1 MSKDKKKALKVFKK
15 IQSDSHRT
23 RKSEPF
29 EAVFQDSIIDIYNE
43 YAACVQLTEYSSI
56 YSITSYEPL
65 THFLKDKGLRKESI
79 SRIYAAI
86 EQEINK
92 IADDDAKILNTIKKE
107 SDSNDR
113 G

>member
-1 MSKDKKKALKVFKK
+1 MSKDKKKSLNVLKK

-29 EAVFQDSIIDIYNE
+29 EAVFQDIIIDIYNE

-56 YSITSYEPL
+56 HSINSYEPL
-65 THFLKDKGLRKESI
+65 TRFLTEKGMRKESI
-79 SRIYAAI
+79 ARIYAAI

-92 IADDDAKILNTIKKE
+92 IADEDAKILNTIKKGDE
-107 SDSNDR
+107 
-113 G
+113 

>member
-1 MSKDKKKALKVFKK
+1 MSKDKKKSLHKLKP
-15 IQSDSHRT
+15 IPNDSHRT

-29 EAVFQDSIIDIYNE
+29 EAVFADIIDVYNE

-56 YSITSYEPL
+56 CNIKNYEPL
-65 THFLKDKGLRKESI
+65 TRFLTDKGMRKESI
-79 SRIYAAI
+79 TRIYDVV

-107 SDSNDR
+107 DE
-113 G
+113 